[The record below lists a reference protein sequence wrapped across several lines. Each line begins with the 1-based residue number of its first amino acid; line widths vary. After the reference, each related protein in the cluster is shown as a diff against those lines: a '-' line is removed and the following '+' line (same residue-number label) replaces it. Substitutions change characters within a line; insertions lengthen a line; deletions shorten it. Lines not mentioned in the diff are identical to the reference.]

1 MAKIA
6 DWNSHIGRRL
16 RLRGL
21 HVFFTVVEMG
31 SIAKAAAHLRVT
43 QPAVSQLIAELE
55 HAVGAKLFDRGPR
68 GVAPTIYGRALLS
81 RARNAFDELKQGI
94 RDIEFLSD
102 ATAGELKIGCPEAIA
117 VLLAPVV
124 EDFRRR
130 HPRVVLDVF
139 DEEFDRHAA
148 KLRERNLDLIL
159 QRLRHPPRSG
169 DRFFDD
175 FDVDILFEDR
185 LVIAA
190 AACSRWAKRRKIDL
204 VELLDETWIMATPE
218 SFNNTVISEACG
230 QRDLPMPSIGFRTF
244 STHLRANLVST
255 GNYIATFPQSVVQ
268 FYADRFGLKALPVEL
283 PPRPWP
289 VVILTLKHR
298 TLSPIVQVF
307 IDHVRTSMTMFANA
321 KESKLRP

>member
-1 MAKIA
+1 MAKIT
-6 DWNSHIGRRL
+6 DWDAHIGRRL

-55 HAVGAKLFDRGPR
+55 HTVGAKLFDRSPR

-81 RARNAFDELKQGI
+81 RARTAFDELKQGI

-102 ATAGELKIGCPEAIA
+102 ATAGELKIGCPEAIS
-117 VLLAPVV
+117 VLLAPIV

-139 DEEFDRHAA
+139 DEEFDRYAA

-159 QRLRHPPRSG
+159 QRLRGYPRKD

-175 FDVDILFEDR
+175 LDVEVLFDDA

-190 AACSRWAKRRKIDL
+190 AASSRWARRRKIDL
-204 VELLDETWIMATPE
+204 AELLDETWIMATPE
-218 SFNNTVISEACG
+218 SFNNTVIAEACG
-230 QRDLPMPSIGFRTF
+230 RHGLPLPNIGLRTF
-244 STHLRANLVST
+244 STHLRANLVAS
-255 GNYIATFPQSVVQ
+255 GNFIATFPQSVVR
-268 FYADRFGLKALPVEL
+268 FYADRFALKALPVKL
-283 PPRPWP
+283 TTRPWP
-289 VVILTLKHR
+289 VAILTLKHR

-307 IDHVRTSMTMFANA
+307 IDHVRTSMTIFANTTQP
-321 KESKLRP
+321 KLQP

>member
-6 DWNSHIGRRL
+6 DWDSHIGRRL

-55 HAVGAKLFDRGPR
+55 HAVGAKLFDRSPR
-68 GVAPTIYGRALLS
+68 GVAPTVYGRALLS

-94 RDIEFLSD
+94 RDIEYLSD
-102 ATAGELKIGCPEAIA
+102 ATAGELKIGCPEAVA

-130 HPRVVLDVF
+130 HPRVVLEVF

-159 QRLRHPPRSG
+159 QRLRHHPRSG

-175 FDVDILFEDR
+175 FDVETLFEDR

-190 AACSRWAKRRKIDL
+190 GASVQPLGKAAQDRSR
-204 VELLDETWIMATPE
+204 
-218 SFNNTVISEACG
+218 
-230 QRDLPMPSIGFRTF
+230 
-244 STHLRANLVST
+244 
-255 GNYIATFPQSVVQ
+255 
-268 FYADRFGLKALPVEL
+268 
-283 PPRPWP
+283 
-289 VVILTLKHR
+289 
-298 TLSPIVQVF
+298 
-307 IDHVRTSMTMFANA
+307 
-321 KESKLRP
+321 